1 MKLSTKTRYGLRILI
16 QIALSCDQRKAVKG
30 KFIAAKQD
38 ISEAYLEQIMIP
50 LKNADIIRTLRGCN
64 GGYALKRQPEEITV
78 LDIIELFE
86 GKVNLVKCVEDE
98 KECYRCSYCLANRVW
113 GKLADSLRKEAG
125 AITLDQLISEA
136 KTMNTPEYV
145 I

>member
-113 GKLADSLRKEAG
+113 GKLANSLRKEAS
-125 AITLDQLISEA
+125 AISLEQLISEA
-136 KTMNTPEYV
+136 KSLNTPEYV